1 MNHSAELPPT
11 RALEP
16 VSRRQVLKL
25 LGATAVAA
33 LGPSIFLNVYRF
45 EVNRYEVALEGLRT
59 PLRVVQLSD
68 LHYGPFIYEGS
79 VRAWVAAVA
88 AERPDT
94 VVITGDFVDS
104 ELRRP
109 LTPFQDALANLEA
122 PLGVWGVWGNHDRV
136 RFEDAGVL
144 ERALSE
150 IGIGLLDNRGVNLRD
165 DVYLAG
171 VDDFLKGEPDADA
184 ALRERPAEAASL
196 LMCHNPDYL
205 PQIAVDVGFT
215 LCGHTHGGQVRLPLV
230 GAPFTSSEY
239 GERFA
244 MGFVEAPLRAFVSR
258 GLGVTVLPLRL
269 LCLPEI
275 VTFDFVPV

>member
-1 MNHSAELPPT
+1 MELVKKSDEHRLRPM
-11 RALEP
+11 
-16 VSRRQVLKL
+16 SRRQVLKL

-33 LGPSIFLNVYRF
+33 LVPGVFLNVYRF
-45 EVNRYEVALEGLRT
+45 EINRYEVALEGLHA

-68 LHYGPFIYEGS
+68 LHYGPFIHEGS
-79 VRAWVAAVA
+79 VRAWVAAAVG
-88 AERPDT
+88 ERPDA

-104 ELRRP
+104 NLRRP
-109 LTPFQDALANLEA
+109 LAPFQDALAGLEA

-136 RFEDAGVL
+136 HFEEAATL

-150 IGIGLLDNRGVNLRD
+150 IGIELLDNRGVSLRD

-171 VDDFLKGEPDADA
+171 VDDFLKGRPDAQA
-184 ALRERPAEAASL
+184 ALRERPAAAASL

-205 PQIAVDVGFT
+205 LEIAEDANFV

-230 GAPFTSSEY
+230 GALFTSSEY

-244 MGFVEAPLRAFVSR
+244 MGFVKKPLSAFVSR

-269 LCLPEI
+269 FCLPEI